1 MEQALKEATMN
12 PFVLAIMAAILI
24 AWIGIGVLVIAY
36 GTPLGVAFYVLAMVA
51 TNPRVW
57 RLR

>member
-1 MEQALKEATMN
+1 MN
-12 PFVLAIMAAILI
+12 PVVLTIMAAILI

-36 GTPLGVAFYVLAMVA
+36 GTPLGIAFYVLAMVA

>member
-1 MEQALKEATMN
+1 MN
-12 PFVLAIMAAILI
+12 PYVLAAMAALLT

-36 GTPLGVAFYVLAMVA
+36 GTPLGVGLYVLAVVA

-57 RLR
+57 RLH